1 MIIKAADADRT
12 IDLDIKELQDGFEY
26 EKICYLLNYK
36 AGVTQQ
42 EKGFYTFYVKDKN
55 ANVIA
60 ARMFDPKDYV
70 NTGFTAMLMKSK
82 AVKIKFMA
90 QIWNGS
96 WSLIVNDIEAWS
108 GEFNYEDYVG
118 KAEYSAD
125 ALEAVYSNLFSQA
138 LNPEYYSEFF
148 PDLCDG
154 RIGGF
159 ISVLEKSF
167 TQLYSF
173 KIKSLNVKDL
183 HQIFFIVMDA
193 YFNFLKLKKQYGI
206 VPSQKIFEIVN
217 SIHFQYSDSAYLNEI
232 TDTVLSLT
240 GLAQPQHIYSHLICG
255 VVNQTKELLTLIYK
269 NQTMPNGS
277 TAVLAKS
284 VPNHN
289 DKITLL
295 KY

>member
-1 MIIKAADADRT
+1 MKIKAADVSDT
-12 IDLDIKELQDGFEY
+12 MDLDINTLEDGKEY

-36 AGVTQQ
+36 AGLTKQD
-42 EKGFYTFYVKDKN
+42 KGFYTFYVKDKN

-70 NTGFTAMLMKSK
+70 DAGFTAMLMRSK
-82 AVKIKFMA
+82 AVKINFVA

-96 WSLIVNDIEAWS
+96 WSLVVSDIRLWT
-108 GEFNYEDYVG
+108 GEFNYEGYIG
-118 KAEYSAD
+118 KAEYTVD
-125 ALEAVYSNLFSQA
+125 ALEAIYGSLFSQA

-173 KIKSLNVKDL
+173 KVESLNVKDL
-183 HQIFFIVMDA
+183 HRCFFVAMDA
-193 YFNFLKLKKQYGI
+193 YFNFLRLKKSYGI
-206 VPSQKIFEIVN
+206 VPSQKVFEIVN
-217 SIHFQYSDSAYLNEI
+217 SIHFQYPESPYLNEI
-232 TDTVLSLT
+232 TDTVLALT
-240 GLAQPQHIYSHLICG
+240 GLAKPQHIYSHLICE
-255 VVNQTKELLTLIYK
+255 VVNQTRELLTLIYK
-269 NQTMPNGS
+269 NQAMPNGS
-277 TAVLAKS
+277 TAVLTKS
-284 VPNHN
+284 SFVNN